1 MSKKI
6 TALYERSATYDCES
20 IRRQRNNLETYAQAH
35 GFENL
40 QHYADCGYSAFD
52 DMRPGFSIMMGA
64 IDADKVGTV
73 IVRDAARLSRNMD
86 TMTQLTKE
94 MQEHGVRIIML
105 NEKIDLLPPHI
116 HDDENGLDYTLHGD
130 YYLPDLIDQEQADH
144 RPLGKWGMMRMDY
157 LKKHRPLQY
166 ELLLLSGE
174 LHTHL
179 ADLDEQA
186 RDRHELVVKQMAH
199 AEGITE
205 QLKMRDQMTWVGM
218 MNNISS
224 AADEI
229 IMSELIYC

>member
-1 MSKKI
+1 MRKKI

-20 IRRQRNNLETYAQAH
+20 IRRQKNNLETYAQTH

-73 IVRDAARLSRNMD
+73 IVRDAARLSRNME
-86 TMTQLTKE
+86 TMMQLTKE

-116 HDDENGLDYTLHGD
+116 HDDDNGLDYELHGD
-130 YYLPDLIDQEQADH
+130 YYLPVILDPELEDH
-144 RPLGKWGMMRMDY
+144 RPLGKWGMMRMNY
-157 LKKHRPLQY
+157 LKEHRPGLY
-166 ELLLLSGE
+166 ALMLLSGD

-186 RDRHELVVKQMAH
+186 RDRHQLIVKQIART
-199 AEGITE
+199 EGVTE
-205 QLKMRDQMTWVGM
+205 QLKMQDQLAWVGR
-218 MNNISS
+218 MNNI
-224 AADEI
+224 AARADEI
-229 IMSELIYC
+229 IRDELIFN